1 MYWPEFSITL
11 QISKSN
17 LQHMLPFQSTKY
29 LSIFFLTVATLLS
42 ACSTKKYA
50 VTEKIYKNKARDFS
64 DIISSTPPK
73 GQLYDSL
80 NAVNQEWIGS
90 VNFGIRKPNF
100 VVIHHTAQ
108 NSLTQTVKTF
118 FSTTAGTSAHYVI
131 SRDGKVVHM
140 VNDYLRANHAGVS
153 KWGKDT
159 DLNSSSIG
167 IELDNNGT
175 TDVWP
180 DAQINSL
187 IKLLATLK
195 KTYNIPVANFIGHA
209 DIAPKRKNDPRN
221 FPWKKLADAGFGYWY
236 DNILKNPPLDF
247 NTEMALKY
255 IGYDTS
261 NLPAAITAFK
271 IHFIQSDITP
281 KLTPVDILVLYNVY
295 TKY

>member
-1 MYWPEFSITL
+1 MLF
-11 QISKSN
+11 SKS
-17 LQHMLPFQSTKY
+17 SKS
-29 LSIFFLTVATLLS
+29 LSISAFSLVLILS
-42 ACSTKKYA
+42 ACGSSKYA
-50 VTEKIYKNKARDFS
+50 ETEKIYKEKAKDFS
-64 DIISSTPPK
+64 KIINTTPPV

-80 NAVNQEWIGS
+80 EASNQEWIGS

-108 NSLTQTVKTF
+108 DSLAQTVKTF
-118 FSTTAGTSAHYVI
+118 FSTKAGTSAHYVI

-167 IELDNNGT
+167 IELDNNGL
-175 TDVWP
+175 TDSWP

-187 IKLLATLK
+187 LKLLATLK
-195 KTYNIPVANFIGHA
+195 KTYGIPTANFIGHS
-209 DIAPKRKNDPRN
+209 DIAPKRKNDPKN
-221 FPWKKLADAGFGYWY
+221 FPWKKLADKGFGYWY
-236 DNILKNPPLDF
+236 GDVLKNPPVDF

-261 NLPAAITAFK
+261 NLAAAITAFK

-281 KLTPVDILVLYNVY
+281 TLTPVDVLVLYNVY

>member
-1 MYWPEFSITL
+1 MLF
-11 QISKSN
+11 SKSKSPSVFTFS
-17 LQHMLPFQSTKY
+17 LL
-29 LSIFFLTVATLLS
+29 LILS
-42 ACSTKKYA
+42 ACGTNKYA
-50 VTEKIYKNKARDFS
+50 ATEKIYKDKAKDFS
-64 DIISSTPPK
+64 KIIGTVPPT

-80 NAVNQEWIGS
+80 GATNQEWVGS

-108 NSLTQTVKTF
+108 DSLAQTIKTF
-118 FSTTAGTSAHYVI
+118 FSTKAGTSAHYVI

-140 VNDYLRANHAGVS
+140 VNDYLRANHAGIS

-167 IELDNNGT
+167 IELDNNGL
-175 TDVWP
+175 TDPWP

-187 IKLLATLK
+187 LKLLATLK
-195 KTYNIPVANFIGHA
+195 KNYSIPTANFIGHA
-209 DIAPKRKNDPRN
+209 DIAPKRKNDPKN
-221 FPWKKLADAGFGYWY
+221 FPWKKLADKGFGYWY
-236 DNILKNPPLDF
+236 DDVLKNPPADF

-281 KLTPVDILVLYNVY
+281 TLTPVDVLVLYNVY

>member
-1 MYWPEFSITL
+1 MLF
-11 QISKSN
+11 SKS
-17 LQHMLPFQSTKY
+17 SKS
-29 LSIFFLTVATLLS
+29 LSISAFSLVLILS
-42 ACSTKKYA
+42 ACGSSKYA
-50 VTEKIYKNKARDFS
+50 ATEKIYKEKAKDFS
-64 DIISSTPPK
+64 KIINTTPPA

-80 NAVNQEWIGS
+80 GATNQEWIGS

-108 NSLTQTVKTF
+108 DSLAQTIKTF
-118 FSTTAGTSAHYVI
+118 FSTKAGTSAHYVI

-167 IELDNNGT
+167 IELDNNGL
-175 TDVWP
+175 TDPWP

-187 IKLLATLK
+187 LKLLATLK
-195 KTYNIPVANFIGHA
+195 KTYGIPTANFIGHA
-209 DIAPKRKNDPRN
+209 DIAPKRKNDPKN
-221 FPWKKLADAGFGYWY
+221 FPWKKLADKGFGYWY
-236 DNILKNPPLDF
+236 DDVLKNPPLDF

-281 KLTPVDILVLYNVY
+281 TLTPVDILVLYNVY
-295 TKY
+295 MKY

>member
-1 MYWPEFSITL
+1 MLFSRS
-11 QISKSN
+11 SKS
-17 LQHMLPFQSTKY
+17 
-29 LSIFFLTVATLLS
+29 LSISAFSLVLILS
-42 ACSTKKYA
+42 ACGSSKYA
-50 VTEKIYKNKARDFS
+50 ATEKIYKEKAKDFS
-64 DIISSTPPK
+64 KIINTTPPV
-73 GQLYDSL
+73 GQLYDSSG
-80 NAVNQEWIGS
+80 ATNQEWIGS

-108 NSLTQTVKTF
+108 DSLAQTIKTF
-118 FSTTAGTSAHYVI
+118 FSTKAGTSAHYVI

-167 IELDNNGT
+167 IELDNNGL
-175 TDVWP
+175 TDPWP

-195 KTYNIPVANFIGHA
+195 KTYGIPTANFIGHA
-209 DIAPKRKNDPRN
+209 DIAPKRKNDPKN
-221 FPWKKLADAGFGYWY
+221 FPWKKLADKGFGYWY
-236 DNILKNPPLDF
+236 DDVLKNPPVDF

-281 KLTPVDILVLYNVY
+281 TLTPVDILVLYNVY
-295 TKY
+295 AKY

>member
-1 MYWPEFSITL
+1 MLF
-11 QISKSN
+11 SKS
-17 LQHMLPFQSTKY
+17 SKS
-29 LSIFFLTVATLLS
+29 LSISAFSLVLILS
-42 ACSTKKYA
+42 ACGSSKYA
-50 VTEKIYKNKARDFS
+50 ATEKIYKEKAKDFS
-64 DIISSTPPK
+64 KIINSTPPV

-80 NAVNQEWIGS
+80 EVSNQEWIGS

-108 NSLTQTVKTF
+108 DSLAQTVKTF
-118 FSTTAGTSAHYVI
+118 FSTKAGTSAHYVI

-167 IELDNNGT
+167 IELDNNGL
-175 TDVWP
+175 TDPWP

-187 IKLLATLK
+187 LKLLATLK
-195 KTYNIPVANFIGHA
+195 KTYGIPTANFIGHA
-209 DIAPKRKNDPRN
+209 DIAPKRKNDPKN
-221 FPWKKLADAGFGYWY
+221 FPWKKLADKGFGYWY
-236 DNILKNPPLDF
+236 GDVLKNPPVDF

-261 NLPAAITAFK
+261 SLPAAITAFK

-281 KLTPVDILVLYNVY
+281 TLTPVDVLVLYNVY
-295 TKY
+295 MKY

>member
-1 MYWPEFSITL
+1 MLFSRS
-11 QISKSN
+11 SKS
-17 LQHMLPFQSTKY
+17 
-29 LSIFFLTVATLLS
+29 LSISAFSLVLILS
-42 ACSTKKYA
+42 ACGSSKYA
-50 VTEKIYKNKARDFS
+50 ATEKIYKEKAKDFS
-64 DIISSTPPK
+64 KIINTTPPV

-80 NAVNQEWIGS
+80 GATNQEWIGS

-108 NSLTQTVKTF
+108 DSLALTIKTF
-118 FSTTAGTSAHYVI
+118 FSTKAGTSAHYVI

-140 VNDYLRANHAGVS
+140 VNDYLRANHAGLS

-167 IELDNNGT
+167 IELDNNGL
-175 TDVWP
+175 TDPWP

-187 IKLLATLK
+187 LKLLATLK
-195 KTYNIPVANFIGHA
+195 KTYGIPTANFIGHA
-209 DIAPKRKNDPRN
+209 DIAPKRKNDPKN
-221 FPWKKLADAGFGYWY
+221 FPWKKLADKGFGYWY
-236 DNILKNPPLDF
+236 DDVLKNPPIDF

-281 KLTPVDILVLYNVY
+281 TLTPVDVLVLYNVY

>member
-1 MYWPEFSITL
+1 MLFSNL
-11 QISKSN
+11 SKS
-17 LQHMLPFQSTKY
+17 S
-29 LSIFFLTVATLLS
+29 SIFAFSLVLILS
-42 ACSTKKYA
+42 ACGSSKYA
-50 VTEKIYKNKARDFS
+50 ATEKIYKEKAKDFS
-64 DIISSTPPK
+64 KIIGTVPPV

-80 NAVNQEWIGS
+80 GATNQQWIGS

-108 NSLTQTVKTF
+108 DSLAQTIKTF
-118 FSTTAGTSAHYVI
+118 FSTKAGTSAHYVI

-167 IELDNNGT
+167 IELDNNGL
-175 TDVWP
+175 TDPWP
-180 DAQINSL
+180 DSQINSL

-195 KTYNIPVANFIGHA
+195 KTYGIPTANFIGHA
-209 DIAPKRKNDPRN
+209 DIAPKRKNDPKN
-221 FPWKKLADAGFGYWY
+221 FPWKKLADKGFGYWY
-236 DNILKNPPLDF
+236 DDVLKNPPADF

-261 NLPAAITAFK
+261 NLSAAITAFK
-271 IHFIQSDITP
+271 IHYIQTDITP
-281 KLTPVDILVLYNVY
+281 SLTPVDILVLYNVY

>member
-1 MYWPEFSITL
+1 MSSLNFPKYSSVFVVTL
-11 QISKSN
+11 II
-17 LQHMLPFQSTKY
+17 F
-29 LSIFFLTVATLLS
+29 LSS
-42 ACSTKKYA
+42 CGSSKYA
-50 VTEKIYKNKARDFS
+50 ATEKIYKQKSKDFS
-64 DIISSTPPK
+64 KIISSTPPV

-80 NAVNQEWIGS
+80 SATNQEWVGS

-108 NSLTQTVKTF
+108 DSLAQTIKTF
-118 FSTTAGTSAHYVI
+118 FSTKAGTSAHYVI

-167 IELDNNGT
+167 IELDNNGIG
-175 TDVWP
+175 DVWQ

-195 KTYNIPVANFIGHA
+195 KAYNIPTANFIGHA
-209 DIAPKRKNDPRN
+209 DIAPGRKNDPKN
-221 FPWKKLADAGFGYWY
+221 FPWKKLADKGFGFWY
-236 DNILKNPPLDF
+236 DDILKNPPLDF

-255 IGYDTS
+255 IGYNTA
-261 NLPAAITAFK
+261 NLPAAIEAFK
-271 IHFIQSDITP
+271 IHFIQSDIT
-281 KLTPVDILVLYNVY
+281 KTLTPVDILVLYNVY
-295 TKY
+295 MKY

>member
-1 MYWPEFSITL
+1 MLFSRL
-11 QISKSN
+11 SKSSAV
-17 LQHMLPFQSTKY
+17 FT
-29 LSIFFLTVATLLS
+29 LSFVLVLS
-42 ACSTKKYA
+42 ACSTNKYA
-50 VTEKIYKNKARDFS
+50 ATEKIYKEKAKDFS
-64 DIISSTPPK
+64 KIISTTPPA

-80 NAVNQEWIGS
+80 EGTNQTWVGS

-108 NSLTQTVKTF
+108 DSLAQTIKTF
-118 FSTTAGTSAHYVI
+118 FSTKAGTSAHYVV

-140 VNDYLRANHAGVS
+140 VNDYLRANHAGIS

-167 IELDNNGT
+167 IELDNNGL
-175 TDVWP
+175 TDPWP

-187 IKLLATLK
+187 LKLLATLK
-195 KTYNIPVANFIGHA
+195 KTYNIPTANFIGHA
-209 DIAPKRKNDPRN
+209 DIAPKRKNDPKN
-221 FPWKKLADAGFGYWY
+221 FPWKKLADKGFGYWY
-236 DNILKNPPLDF
+236 DDVLKNPPLDF

-281 KLTPVDILVLYNVY
+281 TLTPVDVLVLYNVY